1 MDHLFG
7 AILPA
12 AIRKKGLSLGA
23 AEMKA
28 VAFDNLFLYEWLV
41 LAHSLGLCVQQRT
54 QIHGMDSHT
63 K

>member
-1 MDHLFG
+1 MRITKLQIHFYTRVNSLDHLFG

-28 VAFDNLFLYEWLV
+28 VAFDNLFLYE
-41 LAHSLGLCVQQRT
+41 
-54 QIHGMDSHT
+54 
-63 K
+63 